1 MLCHAGEPMK
11 KQDIASQR
19 LQLKREIKM
28 FLIDQNIKTSL
39 SQLNDLADAST
50 GVLEIMVKMVNR
62 FPEAI
67 VETLAEAI
75 VEARLELMEENDE

>member
-1 MLCHAGEPMK
+1 
-11 KQDIASQR
+11 
-19 LQLKREIKM
+19 
-28 FLIDQNIKTSL
+28 
-39 SQLNDLADAST
+39 
-50 GVLEIMVKMVNR
+50 MVNR

>member
-1 MLCHAGEPMK
+1 MK